1 MQGKVYLVGAGPG
14 HPELLTLKAAELIRN
29 GDVIVYDRLVQEEVL
44 AMAKPSAERLYM
56 GKPVGKHDS
65 RQDEVNELLVRKA
78 REGRM
83 VVRLKG
89 GDPFLFGRGGEEAE
103 FLAEHGVPFEVIP
116 GVCSA
121 LSAPLSAGIPV
132 THRDAASAVAIVTGH
147 NATGA
152 EDRLDWNAL
161 AHVDTVVFLM
171 AVHNCGKIAR
181 RLIEC
186 GRSPLTAAAMI
197 QMAFWH
203 GERVVTGTLE
213 DIAERVRAA
222 GIEAPA
228 TFVVGEVVRLREKL
242 ECAQRDL
249 RPRSDSSTRFQPAP
263 APDQLLRI
271 ASGGIGAQVFGWAL
285 EIKLFDSLDEPITA
299 YELSNALCLNA
310 EGMNE
315 ILRALVALGLLESRP
330 EGYRNLEL
338 ASRYLVSTAP
348 LSLRDWLL
356 YNCSQLV
363 QWRAIAEF
371 ARHGLVSTEAARK
384 AELHRTACE
393 AAARFA
399 APTVIERLVEANF
412 WPVPSEVA
420 SPHPVGSD
428 GVLVIGWG
436 GAAHAEALRRRW
448 SKIRVVTCSPLS
460 GDELPRDHGCELVIL
475 SGVLDCGDPAKV
487 EQILDFATNV
497 GSNVRLLLHDDV
509 LPVGTLPAPEVALA
523 SLARRIMNHGYQ
535 VWSTER
541 LAALLERRGFVLVK
555 SDVVLA
561 GHAVVFSERV
571 QSGMAL
577 ARSGGPPQ
585 TRGNTDQA
593 RTPESELART
603 AKATG

>member
-1 MQGKVYLVGAGPG
+1 MQSKVYLVGAGPG

-44 AMAKPSAERLYM
+44 AMAKPSAERIYM

-147 NATGA
+147 NATSA

-161 AHVDTVVFLM
+161 AHLDTVVFLM
-171 AVHNCGKIAR
+171 AVHNCGKIAQQ
-181 RLIEC
+181 LMEC
-186 GRSPLTAAAMI
+186 GRSPLTPAAMI

-203 GERVVTGTLE
+203 GERVVSGTLE
-213 DIAERVRAA
+213 NIAELVSAA

-242 ECAQRDL
+242 ACAQRDL
-249 RPRSDSSTRFQPAP
+249 RRRSDPSTRFQPAP

-271 ASGGIGAQVFGWAL
+271 AGGGIGAQVLGWAL
-285 EIKLFDSLDEPITA
+285 EIMLFDSLDKAITV

-310 EGMNE
+310 GGMNE
-315 ILRALVALGLLESRP
+315 ILRALVSLGLLESRP

-356 YNCSQLV
+356 YNCSQLAHWDSV
-363 QWRAIAEF
+363 AEY
-371 ARHGLVSTEAARK
+371 ARHGRVSRETARNG
-384 AELHRTACE
+384 ELHRAAHE
-393 AAARFA
+393 AAARFV
-399 APTVIERLVEANF
+399 APAVIERLAEANF
-412 WPVPSEVA
+412 WTTPYPEPA
-420 SPHPVGSD
+420 MGG

-436 GAAHAEALRRRW
+436 GTAHAEALRQRW
-448 SKIRVVTCSPLS
+448 PKIRVVTCNPFS
-460 GDELPRDHGCELVIL
+460 GDEFPWDHGCELVIL
-475 SGVLDCGDPAKV
+475 SGVLDSGVPARV
-487 EQILDFATNV
+487 EQILDFAMNV
-497 GSNVRLLLHDDV
+497 GSDVRLVLHDDV
-509 LPVGTLPAPEVALA
+509 LPAGTLPAPEVALA
-523 SLARRIMNHGYQ
+523 SLARKITNHGYQ

-541 LAALLERRGFVLVK
+541 LAALLARRGFGLVR

-561 GHAVVFSERV
+561 GHAVVFSERL
-571 QSGMAL
+571 QRGMAL
-577 ARSGGPPQ
+577 ARSGGSPHAPD
-585 TRGNTDQA
+585 NTDQA
-593 RTPESELART
+593 QAAESKLARA
-603 AKATG
+603 AKATR